1 MAKARTQFTRL
12 GAHVASDKAG
22 AIRAWAA
29 ANPNDPRAQAELK
42 KLNAA
47 AEPENIRLQI
57 LEIVRLQL
65 QDAAQSLDSMP
76 TPEAMPLH
84 EYAEALY
91 VWTKGSGD
99 QYEVDTPEGR
109 MVQIV
114 RNCAYILDGLVCGV
128 PDFDLG
134 VILGWE
140 LATKNHLLVR
150 EFADGPALA
159 REAALEAARA
169 HGGNARADKA
179 TQRDAEIRAAFAA
192 ASAKKPSLTRNGWAD
207 DHASQWDLSGERVR
221 KILGRRATPSKP
233 LK

>member
-29 ANPNDPRAQAELK
+29 ANPDDPRAQAELK

-47 AEPENIRLQI
+47 AEPENVRRQI

-65 QDAAQSLDSMP
+65 QDAAQSLEGMP
-76 TPEAMPLH
+76 LPEARPLD
-84 EYAEALY
+84 EYAEALC
-91 VWTKGSGD
+91 VWAKASRQ
-99 QYEVDTPEGR
+99 QYDVDTPEGR

-114 RNCAYILDGLVCGV
+114 RNCAFILDGLACGV

-159 REAALEAARA
+159 RDAALEAARA
-169 HGGNARADKA
+169 QGGNARAGKA
-179 TQRDAEIRAAFAA
+179 AKRDVEIRAAFGAA
-192 ASAKKPSLTRNGWAD
+192 KAKNPSLTRNGWAD

-221 KILGRRATPSKP
+221 KILGRRTR

>member
-1 MAKARTQFTRL
+1 MGKARTQFTRL
-12 GAHVASDKAG
+12 GAHVARDKAG

-29 ANPNDPRAQAELK
+29 ANPNDPRAQAELR

-47 AEPENIRLQI
+47 AEPENIRRQI
-57 LEIVRLQL
+57 LEIVRWQL

-76 TPEAMPLH
+76 APEARPLDK
-84 EYAEALY
+84 YAEALC
-91 VWTKGSGD
+91 VWAKASRD
-99 QYEVDTPEGR
+99 QYEIDTPEGR

-114 RNCAYILDGLVCGV
+114 RNCAFILDGLACGV

-159 REAALEAARA
+159 RDAALEAARA
-169 HGGNARADKA
+169 QGGSVRADKTA
-179 TQRDAEIRAAFAA
+179 KRDVEIRAAFAA
-192 ASAKKPSLTRNGWAD
+192 ARAKRPSLTRNAWAD
-207 DHASQWDLSGERVR
+207 GHASQWGLSVERVR
-221 KILGRRATPSKP
+221 KILGRRATPSDR
-233 LK
+233 